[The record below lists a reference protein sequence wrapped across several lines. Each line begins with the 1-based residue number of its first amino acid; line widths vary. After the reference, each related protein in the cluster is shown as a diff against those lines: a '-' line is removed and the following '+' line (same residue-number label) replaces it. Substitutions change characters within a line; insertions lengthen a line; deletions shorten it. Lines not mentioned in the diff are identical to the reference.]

1 MVKLA
6 ALARRK
12 LLETRQPL
20 HQKGWRRIYKLH
32 VLKEKVGVTETLLP
46 FLTGEG
52 FLALPFE
59 TFLLCAK
66 KKAVLIRRIR
76 NTIPAALQR

>member
-1 MVKLA
+1 MFLTISPLASVSRPHWSMVKLA
-6 ALARRK
+6 ALA
-12 LLETRQPL
+12 RQPL
-20 HQKGWRRIYKLH
+20 HQKGWRRIHKLH

-59 TFLLCAK
+59 TFLICAK
-66 KKAVLIRRIR
+66 KR
-76 NTIPAALQR
+76 PY